1 MIIQLYENIRITRDD
16 LTPFLY
22 DNPAIVAKMIELCN
36 KNCPIDVLLWQ
47 ISDISGI
54 KTITWDEVKQ
64 LIADAKARNALAEV
78 AIAGDLLPDAITRAA
93 APVGLGCSTAT
104 GGVWCNAP
112 DGEFVLRFYC
122 NGDLKTVLENYNFT
136 DLTTLGA
143 VPGDIIQACQVV
155 DGVPGWWARITVP

>member
-1 MIIQLYENIRITRDD
+1 
-16 LTPFLY
+16 
-22 DNPAIVAKMIELCN
+22 MIELCN

-93 APVGLGCSTAT
+93 APVGLGCSTAS
-104 GGVWCNAP
+104 GSVWCNAP

-122 NGDLKTVLENYNFT
+122 NSDLKTVLENYNFT
-136 DLTTLGA
+136 DLTALCA
-143 VPGDIIQACQVV
+143 ASGDIIQACQVI
-155 DGVPGWWARITVP
+155 DGVPGWWARIVVP